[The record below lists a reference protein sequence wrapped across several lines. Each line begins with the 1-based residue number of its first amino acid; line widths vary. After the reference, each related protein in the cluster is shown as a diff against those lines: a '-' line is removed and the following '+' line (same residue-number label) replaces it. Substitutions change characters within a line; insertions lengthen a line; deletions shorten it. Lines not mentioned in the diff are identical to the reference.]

1 MTTAAIPIPIPPE
14 TPHLPPPPPTSA
26 AAPTSA
32 LPSHRHRR
40 RSQPATSGWPPPPP
54 LHPPPTSLS
63 PSATGTGTATGT
75 ANRAHLASHRRF
87 SAGSV
92 TNQQRVPSNPQY
104 EHERADVARFHRRTS
119 SSRDG
124 DRDPSASGTSSSSR
138 PQRRHSHRSAL
149 PQRPA
154 VAADMASTVA
164 HNAGP
169 APVQPAAAAADPRAS
184 ASATKARSRTTIPT
198 QSGKWILGK
207 TIGAGSMGKVKLAKK
222 EDSSEQASA
231 RTTTFFAPHPPSPPP
246 PPPSDPRPVLRYAN
260 VALLRQ

>member
-1 MTTAAIPIPIPPE
+1 MTTAAIPIPPE
-14 TPHLPPPPPTSA
+14 TPHLPPPPPTTA
-26 AAPTSA
+26 AVPTPAHS
-32 LPSHRHRR
+32 SYQHRR
-40 RSQPATSGWPPPPP
+40 RSQPATSGRPPP
-54 LHPPPTSLS
+54 LHPPPTSHT
-63 PSATGTGTATGT
+63 PSATVTGTATGT

-92 TNQQRVPSNPQY
+92 TNQHRVPSNPQY
-104 EHERADVARFHRRTS
+104 EHERADVARFYRRTS

-138 PQRRHSHRSAL
+138 PQRRHSHRS
-149 PQRPA
+149 PPSQRHA

-169 APVQPAAAAADPRAS
+169 APVQPPAAAADPRAS

-231 RTTTFFAPHPPSPPP
+231 RTTTFYAPLLPSPPRP
-246 PPPSDPRPVLRYAN
+246 P
-260 VALLRQ
+260 